1 MAGAIIRN
9 FASIQ
14 QDPWAP
20 LQGGQG
26 GCGGHGFV
34 SLYLVFLRL
43 RWFGLVEFGLVWL
56 SLVWFGQVCFGLV
69 IPQTN
74 KQIK

>member
-1 MAGAIIRN
+1 MAGTL
-9 FASIQ
+9 
-14 QDPWAP
+14 P
-20 LQGGQG
+20 LYNKILGLGSQGGQG
-26 GCGGHGFV
+26 GCGDHGFV
-34 SLYLVFLRL
+34 SLYLVFLQL